1 MDISP
6 NRSKTMKKQWLL
18 TAMAVAGLAMASPAA
33 LAKKHRTIS
42 EDEAAMI
49 ANSMIGGRV
58 VDVDYEHRKHGRSY
72 YEVEIRKD
80 GRTYEVYV
88 DAKTGQLLDMDG
100 ERDRDRDDIEI
111 YPDYNDYNNGGGY
124 DPHGYY
130 GYYGNHGHGEGYYE
144 YDRDDDEDD

>member
-6 NRSKTMKKQWLL
+6 NRSKTMKRQWLL
-18 TAMAVAGLAMASPAA
+18 TAIAVTGLAMASPAA

-42 EDEAAMI
+42 EEEAAMI

>member
-72 YEVEIRKD
+72 
-80 GRTYEVYV
+80 EVYV

-144 YDRDDDEDD
+144 DDRDDDDDD